1 MTRTSGAWLLIAF
14 AIALIGVGF
23 PYWQVPYEQVN
34 LPDALYGPGLAAV
47 FVVALMVRAFGVA
60 KFWVAW
66 LVIAAAAPVAVVLR
80 VAAETSVDPTSHNL
94 WPLEILIAAGLG
106 LCLALG
112 GALLG
117 SLFLLR
123 SSRRP

>member
-1 MTRTSGAWLLIAF
+1 LLIAF
-14 AIALIGVGF
+14 VIAFVGVGF
-23 PYWQVPYEQVN
+23 SYWQLGYSQVS
-34 LPDALYGPGLAAV
+34 LPDALYGPGLVAV
-47 FVVALMVRAFGVA
+47 FVVALMVRAFGLA

-66 LVIAAAAPVAVVLR
+66 MLIAATVPAAVMAR
-80 VAAETSVDPTSHNL
+80 IAFETASDPTSHNL
-94 WPLEILIAAGLG
+94 WPFEVVIAAGVG
-106 LCLALG
+106 LLAALG

>member
-1 MTRTSGAWLLIAF
+1 MTRSSRGWLLIAF
-14 AIALIGVGF
+14 AVTFIGVGF
-23 PYWQVPYEQVN
+23 RYWQLPYQQLN

-47 FVVALMVRAFGVA
+47 FVVAMMVRAFGVA
-60 KFWVAW
+60 RFWIAW
-66 LVIAAAAPVAVVLR
+66 LVVASAVPAVVLAR
-80 VAAETSVDPTSHNL
+80 IMLDTSTDAASHNL
-94 WPLEILIAAGLG
+94 WPMEMVIAAGIG
-106 LCLALG
+106 LLTALA

>member
-1 MTRTSGAWLLIAF
+1 MTRSSSAWLLIAF
-14 AIALIGVGF
+14 AVAFVGVGF
-23 PYWQVPYEQVN
+23 RYWQLAYSQVS

-47 FVVALMVRAFGVA
+47 FVVALMVRAFGLA

-66 LVIAAAAPVAVVLR
+66 LLIASAVPAAVMARIAF
-80 VAAETSVDPTSHNL
+80 ETASDPTSHNL
-94 WPLEILIAAGLG
+94 WPVEIVIAAGVG
-106 LCLALG
+106 LLAALG

>member
-1 MTRTSGAWLLIAF
+1 MTRSSRAWLLIAF
-14 AIALIGVGF
+14 AIALLGVGF
-23 PYWQVPYEQVN
+23 RYWQVPYAQLN

-47 FVVALMVRAFGVA
+47 FVVAMMVRAFGVA
-60 KFWVAW
+60 RFWIAW
-66 LVIAAAAPVAVVLR
+66 LVVALAVPAAVLAR
-80 VAAETSVDPTSHNL
+80 ILVDTSSDPASHSL
-94 WPLEILIAAGLG
+94 WPFEVLIATGVGLTVA
-106 LCLALG
+106 LA

>member
-1 MTRTSGAWLLIAF
+1 MTRSSRGWLLIAV
-14 AIALIGVGF
+14 AIAFIGVGF
-23 PYWQVPYEQVN
+23 RYWQLPYQQLN

-47 FVVALMVRAFGVA
+47 FVVAMMVRAFGVA
-60 KFWVAW
+60 RFWIAW
-66 LVIAAAAPVAVVLR
+66 LVVASAVPAAVLVRIALDTASDPASHSLWPFEILVATGIGL
-80 VAAETSVDPTSHNL
+80 VAA
-94 WPLEILIAAGLG
+94 
-106 LCLALG
+106 LA

>member
-1 MTRTSGAWLLIAF
+1 MSRSSRGWLLIAF
-14 AIALIGVGF
+14 AIAFVGVGF
-23 PYWQVPYEQVN
+23 RYWQMPYEQLD

-47 FVVALMVRAFGVA
+47 LVVAMMVRAFGVA
-60 KFWVAW
+60 RFWIAW
-66 LVIAAAAPVAVVLR
+66 LVVASAVPAAVLVRIALDTASDPASHSLWPFEIL
-80 VAAETSVDPTSHNL
+80 VAAGIGLV
-94 WPLEILIAAGLG
+94 AA
-106 LCLALG
+106 LA